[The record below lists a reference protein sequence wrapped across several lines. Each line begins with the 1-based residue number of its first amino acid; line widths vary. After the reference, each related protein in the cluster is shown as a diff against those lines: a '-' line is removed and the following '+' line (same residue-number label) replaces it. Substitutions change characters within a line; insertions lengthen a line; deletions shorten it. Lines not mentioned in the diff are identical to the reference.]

1 MKSSAYHL
9 LSDYKKEEFFSF
21 LTLTH
26 ENKSPA
32 SVNMWHEEWS
42 SRPETLPYLLEHTD
56 RFNGHNGEFHIFYHD
71 NNPVACSGVYISAFS
86 KFIGIAGVRT
96 WVDTAYRHRAV
107 LREFMLPLHKQW
119 CQNQQ
124 LKIIALTF
132 NEYNKNLIQV
142 FKRRRLGETID
153 RIDTRNSHHLFFNG
167 LSEVPFPV
175 TIQYTPQWAIYEK
188 LDPTFEF
195 DWSSLKVDKD

>member
-9 LSDYKKEEFFSF
+9 LSDQKQEEFFSF
-21 LTLTH
+21 LQLTH
-26 ENKSPA
+26 ANKSPA
-32 SVNMWHEEWS
+32 SANMWHADWPS
-42 SRPETLPYLLEHTD
+42 HPETLPYLLEHTD
-56 RFNGHNGEFHIFYHD
+56 RFNGHNGEFHILYHD
-71 NNPVACSGVYISAFS
+71 HNPVACGGVYISAFN

-96 WVDTAYRHRAV
+96 WVDVKYRHHAI

-119 CQNQQ
+119 CNNHE

-142 FKRRRLGETID
+142 FKRKRLGETVN
-153 RIDTRNSHHLFFNG
+153 RIGTRNLHHLFFNG
-167 LSEVPFPV
+167 LLEVPFPV

-188 LDPTFEF
+188 LDPNFEF
-195 DWSSLKVDKD
+195 DWGSLKVDKD